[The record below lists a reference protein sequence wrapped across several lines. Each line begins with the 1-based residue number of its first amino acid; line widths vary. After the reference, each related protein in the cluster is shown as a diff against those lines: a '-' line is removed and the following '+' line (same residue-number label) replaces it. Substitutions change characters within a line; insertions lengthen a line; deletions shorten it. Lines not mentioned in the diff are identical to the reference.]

1 GFVQYELKPD
11 FKILGPKY
19 GKKVQIIN
27 NLLNKTPAAEVLM
40 AFNKTGYFAMDI
52 EQETINLFPEEIS
65 VSIIPRE
72 GYVFANA
79 KDLFVALDTKLTD
92 ELINE
97 GFAREIVNK
106 IQFTRKEMN
115 LDIMDNIEIKIVV
128 TPEIARAI
136 QAHQDYIL
144 SETLAKEITIL
155 KNPLPDMQGID
166 INGHKIYL
174 SITKLNK

>member
-1 GFVQYELKPD
+1 MKRWRLV
-11 FKILGPKY
+11 LGND
-19 GKKVQIIN
+19 V
-27 NLLNKTPAAEVLM
+27 
-40 AFNKTGYFAMDI
+40 
-52 EQETINLFPEEIS
+52 EQEFDFNLFPEEIS

>member
-1 GFVQYELKPD
+1 
-11 FKILGPKY
+11 
-19 GKKVQIIN
+19 
-27 NLLNKTPAAEVLM
+27 
-40 AFNKTGYFAMDI
+40 
-52 EQETINLFPEEIS
+52 
-65 VSIIPRE
+65 
-72 GYVFANA
+72 
-79 KDLFVALDTKLTD
+79 
-92 ELINE
+92 
-97 GFAREIVNK
+97 
-106 IQFTRKEMN
+106 
-115 LDIMDNIEIKIVV
+115 MDNIEIKIVV